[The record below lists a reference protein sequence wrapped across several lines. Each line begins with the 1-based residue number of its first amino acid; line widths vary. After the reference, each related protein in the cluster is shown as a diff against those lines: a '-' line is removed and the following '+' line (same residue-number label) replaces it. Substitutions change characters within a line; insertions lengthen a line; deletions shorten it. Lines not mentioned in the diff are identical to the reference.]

1 MGVEAGD
8 PRLPLGVDGSI
19 QRLRHWI
26 HVSQVNCDQYIFGYF
41 CDTVCSD
48 IEENPVLGDDLRC
61 FLWDNLSL
69 HKTARVTHV
78 IEGRNNDAHTF
89 ILVDRPPYRPNMAP
103 IKYVFCEVV
112 AELAR
117 RVKRDW
123 KTDTLRTELYDI
135 CNLISNGGK
144 FHSTFVHCGYPYI

>member
-48 IEENPVLGDDLRC
+48 IEENPVPGDELRW
-61 FLWDNLSL
+61 FLWENLSL
-69 HKTARVTHV
+69 HKTAYVTHV
-78 IEGRNNDAHTF
+78 IKGHSNDAQKS
-89 ILVDRPPYRPNMAP
+89 ISVDQTLYRPNGTDR
-103 IKYVFCEVV
+103 IRVLRGGGRVGTTGEEELENGLTTYRVV
-112 AELAR
+112 
-117 RVKRDW
+117 
-123 KTDTLRTELYDI
+123 
-135 CNLISNGGK
+135 
-144 FHSTFVHCGYPYI
+144 